1 MEKLFRKYLN
11 GTCTPDEYRMVNEF
25 IQNRGNDKLLD
36 GLMKNAWNSTEVQGI
51 ETENVDLL
59 GRIHHQIA
67 LKENKSSNKNLAIY
81 RISLQIAAVLVVG
94 LIFTSVWFY
103 SNRVYTPE
111 IVQNISTPL
120 ASRTSFELPDG
131 SKVWLNAGSSISF
144 PGKFDGKTRSVKLI
158 GEAYFDVKSDQI
170 PFLVETPKFTV
181 NVLGTAFN
189 VMAYNGEPASVTLE
203 RGKVELQN
211 EGKSLG
217 FLDPGQQAQFSQGS
231 DKINIEKVE
240 SEIFTS
246 WKENR
251 LIFQAEPL
259 ELLAKR
265 LERWYNLKIVIGDP
279 SLNNLKV
286 TGKIEVESFSEVL
299 DLMEYTLP
307 IKYQYNKNERIL
319 TILKKK

>member
-1 MEKLFRKYLN
+1 MEKIFKKYLN

-36 GLMKNAWNSTEVQGI
+36 GLMKNAWKSTEFQGI
-51 ETENVDLL
+51 ETENIDLL

-67 LKENKSSNKNLAIY
+67 LKENKSSNRNLAIY

-144 PGKFDGKTRSVKLI
+144 PGKFDGKSRSVKLI

-251 LIFQAEPL
+251 LIFQSEPL

>member
-36 GLMKNAWNSTEVQGI
+36 GLMKNAWNRTEVQDI
-51 ETENVDLL
+51 EKDNVDLL

-67 LKENKSSNKNLAIY
+67 LKENKSSNKYLAIY

-144 PGKFDGKTRSVKLI
+144 PGKFDGKSRLVKLI

-203 RGKVELQN
+203 RGKVELQS

>member
-1 MEKLFRKYLN
+1 
-11 GTCTPDEYRMVNEF
+11 
-25 IQNRGNDKLLD
+25 
-36 GLMKNAWNSTEVQGI
+36 
-51 ETENVDLL
+51 
-59 GRIHHQIA
+59 
-67 LKENKSSNKNLAIY
+67 
-81 RISLQIAAVLVVG
+81 
-94 LIFTSVWFY
+94 
-103 SNRVYTPE
+103 
-111 IVQNISTPL
+111 
-120 ASRTSFELPDG
+120 
-131 SKVWLNAGSSISF
+131 VWLNAGSSISF

-158 GEAYFDVKSDQI
+158 GEAYFDVKADQI
-170 PFLVETPKFTV
+170 PFLVETPRFTV
-181 NVLGTAFN
+181 NVLGTAFD
-189 VMAYNGEPASVTLE
+189 VMAYEGEPASVTLE

-231 DKINIEKVE
+231 DKINIDKVE

-251 LIFQAEPL
+251 LIFQSEPL

-265 LERWYNLKIVIGDP
+265 LERWYNLTIVISDP
-279 SLNNLKV
+279 SLNSLKV

>member
-25 IQNRGNDKLLD
+25 IQNRSNDKLLD
-36 GLMKNAWNSTEVQGI
+36 GFMKNAWNRTDVQNI
-51 ETENVDLL
+51 ETEDVDLL

-67 LKENKSSNKNLAIY
+67 LKENKSSNKSLAIY
-81 RISLQIAAVLVVG
+81 RISLQVAAVLVIG

-189 VMAYNGEPASVTLE
+189 VMAYEGEPASVTLE
-203 RGKVELQN
+203 RGSVELQN
-211 EGKSLG
+211 NGKSLG
-217 FLDPGQQAQFSQGS
+217 FLDPGQQAQFSQGP
-231 DKINIEKVE
+231 DKINIESVE
-240 SEIFTS
+240 SEIYTS

-251 LIFQAEPL
+251 LIFQSEPL

-265 LERWYNLKIVIGDP
+265 LERWYNLTIVISEP

>member
-1 MEKLFRKYLN
+1 MEKLFQKYLN
-11 GTCTPDEYRMVNEF
+11 GTCTPEESQIVNEF
-25 IQNRGNDKLLD
+25 IQNRSNDKLLD
-36 GLMKNAWNSTEVQGI
+36 SFMKKTWNATGADAA

-67 LKENKSSNKNLAIY
+67 LKENKSAKKNLAIY
-81 RISLQIAAVLVVG
+81 RIGLQIAAVLILG
-94 LIFTSVWFY
+94 LVFTSVWFY
-103 SNRVYTPE
+103 NSRVFTPE
-111 IVQNISTPL
+111 VLREISTPL

-144 PGKFDGKTRSVKLI
+144 SGKFDGEVRSVKLS
-158 GEAYFDVKSDQI
+158 GEAYFDVKSDQK
-170 PFLVETPKFTV
+170 PFLVETSKFTV

-189 VMAYNGEPASVTLE
+189 VMAYQGEPASVTLE

-211 EGKSLG
+211 NGKSLAV
-217 FLDPGQQAQFSQGS
+217 LDPGQQAQFSAEN
-231 DKINIEKVE
+231 DKINIETVE
-240 SEIFTS
+240 AEIYTS

-251 LIFQAEPL
+251 LIFQSEPL

-265 LERWYNLKIVIGDP
+265 LERWYNLKIVIGDT

-307 IKYQYNKNERIL
+307 IHYQYNKNERIL

>member
-11 GTCTPDEYRMVNEF
+11 GTCSPDEFQVVNEF
-25 IQNRGNDKLLD
+25 IQDRANDKLLD
-36 GLMKNAWNSTEVQGI
+36 GLMKKAWNSTEAQGS
-51 ETENVDLL
+51 EAEDVDLL

-67 LKENKSSNKNLAIY
+67 LKENKSAHKNLTIY
-81 RISLQIAAVLVVG
+81 RVSLQIAAVLILG

-103 SNRVYTPE
+103 SDRVLTSE
-111 IVQNISTPL
+111 IIQKISTPL
-120 ASRTSFELPDG
+120 ASRTSFDLPDG

-144 PGKFDGKTRSVKLI
+144 PGKFDGKTRTVKLI
-158 GEAYFDVKSDQI
+158 GEAYFDVKTNQI

-189 VMAYNGEPASVTLE
+189 VMAYEGEPASVTLE

-217 FLDPGQQAQFSQGS
+217 FLDPGQQAQFLTGS
-231 DKINIEKVE
+231 DKINIENVE

-251 LIFQAEPL
+251 LIFQSEPL

>member
-1 MEKLFRKYLN
+1 MEKLFKKYLN

-25 IQNRGNDKLLD
+25 IQNRGNDKSLD
-36 GLMKNAWNSTEVQGI
+36 GFMKRSWNETEAESTEIQ
-51 ETENVDLL
+51 NADLL

-67 LKENKSSNKNLAIY
+67 LKENKSVHKNLTIY
-81 RISLQIAAVLVVG
+81 RISLQVAAVLILG

-103 SNRVYTPE
+103 TSRVYTPE
-111 IVQNISTPL
+111 IIRNISTPL

-144 PGKFDGKTRSVKLI
+144 PGKFAGKTRSVKLI
-158 GEAYFDVKSDQI
+158 GEAYFDVKADQI
-170 PFLVETPKFTV
+170 PFLVETPRFTV
-181 NVLGTAFN
+181 NVLGTAFD
-189 VMAYNGEPASVTLE
+189 VMAYEGEPASVTLE

-231 DKINIEKVE
+231 DKINIDKVE

-251 LIFQAEPL
+251 LIFQSEPL

-265 LERWYNLKIVIGDP
+265 LERWYNLTIVISDP
-279 SLNNLKV
+279 SLNSLKV